1 MRKISAS
8 VALVMLLVL
17 TAPVLTYAASIL
29 DVYYDAATGRISG
42 VIYSDKRD
50 ISLSLDNGREEYPVS
65 PEVLGEVQY
74 SDTAHVF
81 WAEVNG
87 QLAAGLNP
95 GILKIRAG
103 DEKQVPVRV
112 TDTVYSFNTPFS
124 LRAPVFY
131 NDLLA
136 YNIVKD
142 KHKSSIDVDWYSMDD
157 YEMVFGRSHYNV
169 YIDGVFYKSTMKRYI
184 QLNDLPYHSQHNVQV
199 TAVDWFGNESEKS
212 SLFLPHA
219 PGYMDDVKVLF
230 SGSKGGTALQ
240 PLDGLVSFRPYSE
253 SLSINNQGYRLQL
266 YLTDA
271 FTYDYVRAPYTINES
286 QLSAS
291 DFELV
296 KDDGTVIP
304 VQSFRAW
311 KGTTI
316 TFEFSDVLD
325 SDAYYTLRLSA
336 TATGD
341 EIALPLVNT
350 RQVNVSLFL
359 TTNDGD
365 EGRYFFH
372 FNDDISIGTFPNTP
386 TNLAASGDGKFN
398 VTWDSNKEADLVG
411 YLVWLDGKLLT
422 ESPIQKTNY
431 SIEGLTNGK
440 KYHVNVA
447 AVNKDG
453 GRSLQAYIFPVP
465 LASTGTSNPGPG
477 GGGGGAPAVTDTTT
491 TAPVL
496 SVVDKAGVTKSLNTV
511 LKSENNKVTVSVVT
525 DVKQLL
531 LPVATEVI
539 NKDNALVVTKDDVS
553 LEIPGSVLEQLKGSV
568 SADQLKNAR
577 ISAGFTPISA
587 EDIAKITG
595 KSANTVITVAGVAY
609 DFTLSLLT
617 TDGKETKLTQFNAP
631 ITLKLKVNESSNS
644 KLTGVYYLSEKGEL
658 QYIGG
663 QLDNGYLTVVISH
676 FSKYAV
682 LQYDKSFS
690 DVPST
695 HWASQAIKS
704 MLAQQV
710 VTGTSDTTFSPNQ
723 QVTRAEFAAFIARK
737 LNLKATGASRFAD
750 VASSKWYADEV
761 AAVTE
766 AGIVSGQ
773 SEAKFA
779 PERTISRQE
788 MVVMLM
794 KAYVYKNNTTLNAGE
809 SDRPFADGT
818 DIAGWAK
825 PYATAAQKL
834 GFLQGSSGNRL
845 EPHKNATRA
854 EAVQLISKL

>member
-1 MRKISAS
+1 
-8 VALVMLLVL
+8 MLLTL
-17 TAPVLTYAASIL
+17 TAPVLTYAASML
-29 DVYYDAATGRISG
+29 KVYYNATTGEISG
-42 VIYSDKRD
+42 VIYSDQKD
-50 ISLSLDNGREEYPVS
+50 IDLVLDQGGVKYQVPS
-65 PEVLGEVQY
+65 SVLGEVY
-74 SDTAHVF
+74 HSASNNLY
-81 WAEVNG
+81 WADVKG
-87 QLAAGLNP
+87 TVAPGLMP
-95 GILKIRAG
+95 GNAIVTAG
-103 DEKQVPVRV
+103 DVRDFAASV
-112 TDTVYSFNTPFS
+112 TGDVYSFAD
-124 LRAPVFY
+124 AP
-131 NDLLA
+131 LA
-136 YNIVKD
+136 PINHSWGSWINID
-142 KHKSSIDVDWYSMDD
+142 KGSATVHISWEKPNSIGIL
-157 YEMVFGRSHYNV
+157 FYNV
-169 YIDGVFYKSTMKRYI
+169 YSKDKLIATTKETYI
-184 QLNDLPYHSQHNVQV
+184 VIPDLPYHSMQEFKL
-199 TAVDWFGNESEKS
+199 TSVDMLGRESAYS
-212 SLFLPHA
+212 TPSTFRA
-219 PGYMDDVKVLF
+219 PGVINEAEILF
-230 SGSKGGTALQ
+230 SGKAAGYALQ
-240 PLDGLVSFRPYSE
+240 PSDEIVTLKLSGDSQNGTTKGWNSLQLSFGGVYSE
-253 SLSINNQGYRLQL
+253 GK
-266 YLTDA
+266 
-271 FTYDYVRAPYTINES
+271 FS
-286 QLSAS
+286 QLTVDKNEVNAS

-296 KDDGTVIP
+296 ADDGAIISVNYLHNFDGYFFFIFDEELKMDK
-304 VQSFRAW
+304 Q
-311 KGTTI
+311 
-316 TFEFSDVLD
+316 
-325 SDAYYTLRLSA
+325 YTLRLSSSA
-336 TATGD
+336 SGKEIKLPDANSRKFSAYLYVDVYNKNVNEYSYDYRYSANNIVIGD
-341 EIALPLVNT
+341 PYAPAK
-350 RQVNVSLFL
+350 
-359 TTNDGD
+359 
-365 EGRYFFH
+365 
-372 FNDDISIGTFPNTP
+372 P
-386 TNLAASGDGKFN
+386 TELKASGDGGLY
-398 VTWDSNKEADLVG
+398 VTWDSNKEADLDG

-422 ESPIQKTNY
+422 EKPIHQTSYK
-431 SIEGLTNGK
+431 IEGLTNGTT
-440 KYHVNVA
+440 YHVNVA
-447 AVNKDG
+447 AVDKVGN
-453 GRSLQAYIFPVP
+453 RSLQAYIFPVP
-465 LASTGTSNPGPG
+465 LASGNPSGPSNPGSPG
-477 GGGGGAPAVTDTTT
+477 GGGGGTPTVTDTTT

-511 LKSENNKVTVSVVT
+511 LKSENNKVTVSVAT

-531 LPVATEVI
+531 LPVATAVI

-553 LEIPGSVLEQLKGSV
+553 LEIPGLVLEQLKGSI

-577 ISAGFTPISA
+577 ISVGFTPISA

-595 KSANTVITVAGVAY
+595 KSANTVIRVAGVAY

-617 TDGKETKLTQFNAP
+617 SDGKETKLTQFNTP

-644 KLTGVYYLSEKGEL
+644 KLTGVYYLSEQGEL

-704 MLAQQV
+704 MVAQQV
-710 VTGTSDTTFSPNQ
+710 VTGTSDITFSPNQ

-794 KAYVYKNNTTLNAGE
+794 KAYVYKNNTTLYAGE
-809 SDRPFADGT
+809 SDRPFVDGT

-854 EAVQLISKL
+854 EAVQLISKI

>member
-1 MRKISAS
+1 
-8 VALVMLLVL
+8 MLLTL
-17 TAPVLTYAASIL
+17 TAPVLTYAASML
-29 DVYYDAATGRISG
+29 KVYYNATTGEISG
-42 VIYSDKRD
+42 VIYSDQKD
-50 ISLSLDNGREEYPVS
+50 IDLVLDQGGVKYQVPS
-65 PEVLGEVQY
+65 SVLGEVY
-74 SDTAHVF
+74 HSASNNLY
-81 WAEVNG
+81 WADVKG
-87 QLAAGLNP
+87 TVAPGLMP
-95 GILKIRAG
+95 GNAIVTAG
-103 DEKQVPVRV
+103 DVRDFAASV
-112 TDTVYSFNTPFS
+112 TGDVYSFAD
-124 LRAPVFY
+124 AP
-131 NDLLA
+131 LA
-136 YNIVKD
+136 PINHSWGSWINID
-142 KHKSSIDVDWYSMDD
+142 KGSAAVHISWEKPNSIGIL
-157 YEMVFGRSHYNV
+157 FYNV
-169 YIDGVFYKSTMKRYI
+169 YSKDKLIATTKETYI
-184 QLNDLPYHSQHNVQV
+184 VIPDLPYHSMQEFKL
-199 TAVDWFGNESEKS
+199 TSVDMLGRESAYS
-212 SLFLPHA
+212 TPSTFRA
-219 PGYMDDVKVLF
+219 PGVINEAEILF
-230 SGSKGGTALQ
+230 SGKAAGYALQ
-240 PLDGLVSFRPYSE
+240 PSDEIVTLKLSGDSQNGTTKGWNSLQLSFGGVYSE
-253 SLSINNQGYRLQL
+253 GK
-266 YLTDA
+266 
-271 FTYDYVRAPYTINES
+271 FS
-286 QLSAS
+286 QLTVDKNEVNAS

-296 KDDGTVIP
+296 ADDGAIISVNYLHNFDGYFFFIFDEELKMDK
-304 VQSFRAW
+304 Q
-311 KGTTI
+311 
-316 TFEFSDVLD
+316 
-325 SDAYYTLRLSA
+325 YTLRLSSSA
-336 TATGD
+336 SGKEIKLPDANSRKFSAYLYVDVYNKNVNEYSYDYRYSANNIVIGD
-341 EIALPLVNT
+341 PYAPAK
-350 RQVNVSLFL
+350 
-359 TTNDGD
+359 
-365 EGRYFFH
+365 
-372 FNDDISIGTFPNTP
+372 P
-386 TNLAASGDGKFN
+386 TELKASGDGGLY
-398 VTWDSNKEADLVG
+398 VTWDSNKEADLDG

-422 ESPIQKTNY
+422 EKPIHQTSYK
-431 SIEGLTNGK
+431 IEGLTNGTT
-440 KYHVNVA
+440 YHVNVA
-447 AVNKDG
+447 AVDKVGN
-453 GRSLQAYIFPVP
+453 RSLQAYIFPVP
-465 LASTGTSNPGPG
+465 LASGNPSGPSNPGSPG
-477 GGGGGAPAVTDTTT
+477 GGGGGTPTVTDTTT

-511 LKSENNKVTVSVVT
+511 LKSENNKVTVSVAT

-553 LEIPGSVLEQLKGSV
+553 LQIPGSVLEQLKGSV

-577 ISAGFTPISA
+577 ISVGFTPISA
-587 EDIAKITG
+587 EEIAKITG

-617 TDGKETKLTQFNAP
+617 SDGKETKLTQFNTP

-644 KLTGVYYLSEKGEL
+644 KLTGVYYLSEQGEL

-704 MLAQQV
+704 MVAQQV
-710 VTGTSDTTFSPNQ
+710 VTGTSDITFSPNQ

-809 SDRPFADGT
+809 SDRPFVDGT